1 MDDNDKYEILESFN
15 FFHPFACLIAGPSQS
30 GKTTLI
36 EKIIYENSLIKPN
49 IEKILYCYSTW
60 QPGYT
65 EVINKC
71 KELNKEIE
79 FLKGLP
85 EIEKFTNN
93 KNYLLILDD
102 LMTECGND
110 RNILNIFTRDSHHLN
125 ISVFL
130 LNQNIFPNEKYARTI
145 SLNCQ
150 YIILT
155 NNPRDRLQIEALSRQ
170 ISPRGQKYIKEAYD
184 DAVSSKN
191 YGYLLFDLHQRTN
204 YLNRVQTG
212 IFSNEE
218 RVIYREKE
226 NQ

>member
-1 MDDNDKYEILESFN
+1 MDDNDKYEILDSFN
-15 FFHPFACLIAGPSQS
+15 FFHHFACLIAGPSQS

-36 EKIIYENSLIKPN
+36 EKIIYETSLIKPN
-49 IEKILYCYSTW
+49 IEKLLYCYSTW

-130 LNQNIFPNEKYARTI
+130 QLVQQP
-145 SLNCQ
+145 
-150 YIILT
+150 
-155 NNPRDRLQIEALSRQ
+155 SRQ
-170 ISPRGQKYIKEAYD
+170 QKRARQLIQ
-184 DAVSSKN
+184 
-191 YGYLLFDLHQRTN
+191 HQSQLIHTRTRQ
-204 YLNRVQTG
+204 LVQTQ
-212 IFSNEE
+212 SCLQPLSLL
-218 RVIYREKE
+218 R
-226 NQ
+226 